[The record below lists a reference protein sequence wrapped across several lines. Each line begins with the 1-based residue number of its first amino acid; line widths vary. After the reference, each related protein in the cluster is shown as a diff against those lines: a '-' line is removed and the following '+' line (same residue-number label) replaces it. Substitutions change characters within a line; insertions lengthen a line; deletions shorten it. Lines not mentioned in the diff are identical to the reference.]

1 MRPGAFIPR
10 DDVTGVRLPIGRVL
24 VVSTPSLGREQ
35 MRPEVGSR
43 SRLGVKEEP
52 MSPTDD
58 RDTVTPST
66 VPDEASGG
74 EADHQV
80 DGAWRV
86 WETLRDWDQRYA
98 LAVDV
103 ALALGLFLV
112 CSGVF
117 GLPDTR
123 VADIGFVAGLT
134 LPLVVRRRAPLAVF
148 TVLAIVSLVQLAV
161 TGPLLADAAL
171 LVALYTVS
179 AESEWIG
186 VVVAA
191 LTLEIGVIL
200 ATVHWEPIGNY
211 FKSLVFLTSMG
222 AAALLGGIVVR
233 ALRSQLGWLAERAD
247 RLEFERDQ
255 QASLAAA
262 AERARIAREMH
273 DVVSHNIQ
281 VMVTLAD
288 GATVAQRSDP
298 DRAAEAMREVSGTGR
313 QALGDMRRLL
323 GLLRQDVPGHGH
335 RRTARDADGQ
345 GGPGTAPFAPQPGLD
360 QLDELVERV
369 RSTGLPVSLES
380 SGEPFELSG
389 AAGLTVYR
397 IVQEALTNVLKHAPS
412 AGAVKASLVFHDPE
426 VTVQVTDDGG
436 LHVPGVPDGA
446 DGGHGVEGMTERAA
460 AFGGTLIAGPQADG
474 GWMVAATLHDCRAP
488 VHS

>member
-1 MRPGAFIPR
+1 
-10 DDVTGVRLPIGRVL
+10 
-24 VVSTPSLGREQ
+24 
-35 MRPEVGSR
+35 
-43 SRLGVKEEP
+43 
-52 MSPTDD
+52 MSPIDD
-58 RDTVTPST
+58 RDTVAPST
-66 VPDEASGG
+66 VPGEAPGG
-74 EADHQV
+74 ETAQQV

-86 WETLRDWDQRYA
+86 WEKLRDWDQRYA
-98 LAVDV
+98 PAVDI

-112 CSGVF
+112 CSGWIS
-117 GLPDTR
+117 LPDAR
-123 VADIGFVAGLT
+123 HPDIGFVAGLT

-148 TVLAIVSLVQLAV
+148 MVIAVVGLAQWAV

-179 AESEWIG
+179 ADSEWIG
-186 VVVAA
+186 VVIAA

-200 ATVHWEPIGNY
+200 ATVHWVPTGNY
-211 FKSLVFLTSMG
+211 FKSLVYLTGMVV
-222 AAALLGGIVVR
+222 AALLGGIVVR
-233 ALRSQLGWLAERAD
+233 ALRSQLGWLSERTH
-247 RLEFERDQ
+247 RLELERDR
-255 QASLAAA
+255 QASLSAA

-288 GATVAQRSDP
+288 GAAVAQRSDP

-323 GLLRQDVPGHGH
+323 GLLREGTSELED
-335 RRTARDADGQ
+335 RRGDGQ
-345 GGPGTAPFAPQPGLD
+345 GDDGHVVPDSGILAPQPGLGE
-360 QLDELVERV
+360 LDDLVERV

-380 SGEPFELSG
+380 SGDPFELSG

-412 AGAVKASLVFHDPE
+412 ARAVKALLEFHEPE

-436 LHVPGVPDGA
+436 NPAPTNGA
-446 DGGHGVEGMTERAA
+446 GGGHGVEGMMERAA
-460 AFGGTLIAGPQADG
+460 AFGGTLTAGPQADG
-474 GWMVAATLHDCRAP
+474 GWRVAATLHGCKAP
-488 VHS
+488 AHS